1 MIYPWALPWGFP
13 HEKTPKEC
21 IGSLVKL
28 DELLVLN
35 VRSSSRIITLN
46 KTVNYQVPLLTPSHY
61 ICT

>member
-1 MIYPWALPWGFP
+1 MIMIYPWALPWGFP

-35 VRSSSRIITLN
+35 VKSS
-46 KTVNYQVPLLTPSHY
+46 
-61 ICT
+61 